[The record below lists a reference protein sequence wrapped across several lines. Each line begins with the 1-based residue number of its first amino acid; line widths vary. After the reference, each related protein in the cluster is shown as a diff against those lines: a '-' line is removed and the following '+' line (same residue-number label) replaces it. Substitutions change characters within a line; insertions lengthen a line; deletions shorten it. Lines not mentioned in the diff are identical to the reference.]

1 MSTNVRHQSDKDSI
15 AYTNDSDEGQVASG
29 APEPLPTI
37 ISDNEDSE
45 LHKTLA
51 VSKGKPLDNDVIN
64 ISSPSLD
71 LSMQHHSS
79 AGNKWKQLAK
89 EPACSMKK
97 LKLQERWL
105 PTRGRQEKEDG
116 AGKT

>member
-1 MSTNVRHQSDKDSI
+1 MTKT
-15 AYTNDSDEGQVASG
+15 AFLYTNDSDEGQVASG

-89 EPACSMKK
+89 EPACSTKK
-97 LKLQERWL
+97 LK
-105 PTRGRQEKEDG
+105 TSKS
-116 AGKT
+116 AGKVAANRGGARKGRWGREEVDPF